1 VEITKLI
8 GYDVS
13 EDMINFD
20 KEKNSFYPQ
29 VQFQKKNVENEFT
42 DVAEYDVVVCL
53 FGLHWMNDLEPTIAA
68 IHRSLKPN
76 GIFLSLT
83 PIEIKDLFD
92 FRSEF
97 INNSGWTETI
107 AE

>member
-1 VEITKLI
+1 
-8 GYDVS
+8 
-13 EDMINFD
+13 
-20 KEKNSFYPQ
+20 
-29 VQFQKKNVENEFT
+29 
-42 DVAEYDVVVCL
+42 
-53 FGLHWMNDLEPTIAA
+53 MNDLEPTIAA

-97 INNSGWTETI
+97 INNSGWTVTI